1 MTEIE
6 YVKLYPFTF
15 GVTHQS
21 MVIGF
26 RVCSKCG
33 NHLEN
38 WSRDDGADQDDV
50 RVPMHCLADALL
62 SHVKAALLLLH
73 VEPAEGWE
81 LLQLILEYRHESAE
95 VLDKRR
101 LH

>member
-15 GVTHQS
+15 TVTHQS
-21 MVIGF
+21 TDIGF
-26 RVCSKCG
+26 RVCFKCG

-38 WSRDDGADQDDV
+38 WARDHGAKEDDV
-50 RVPMHCLADALL
+50 RVSMQCLADALL
-62 SHVKAALLLLH
+62 SHVKAALILLH
-73 VEPAEGWE
+73 VKPAEGWE
-81 LLQLILEYRHESAE
+81 LLQLVLKYHHESAD

>member
-15 GVTHQS
+15 GVVHQS

-38 WSRDDGADQDDV
+38 WSRDDADQADV
-50 RVPMHCLADALL
+50 CVPMHCLADALL
-62 SHVKAALLLLH
+62 GHVKAALILLH
-73 VEPAEGWE
+73 VKPTEGWE
-81 LLQLILEYRHESAE
+81 LLQLVLKYHHESAD